1 MASFATISAAS
12 SSAARPILC
21 KDLAEKAYPPVLRDK
36 IDYAILHLDGRIKSV
51 HNAETGPINR
61 PPSSADRH
69 KFTLWR
75 GTASSPHHQLP
86 GEYAHREAADLE
98 LMKMWASAEQVEH
111 WPELDTASTA
121 NPAGFEQQFVGR
133 GEVGWALDQHGCLAL
148 AQLSREGDE
157 LVWLYVRAEVGD
169 DQAPLPPGNDL
180 PIDPLPAANKP
191 SGFKPFALIPK
202 KRR

>member
-1 MASFATISAAS
+1 MASFATISATS
-12 SSAARPILC
+12 SSGASPSLC
-21 KDLAEKAYPPVLRDK
+21 KDFAGRAYPPVLRDK
-36 IDYAILHLDGRIKSV
+36 IDFAILRLDGRIKSV
-51 HNAETGPINR
+51 HTAETGPINR

-75 GTASSPHHQLP
+75 GTGSSPHNQLP
-86 GEYAHREAADLE
+86 GVYAHREAADLE
-98 LMKMWASAEQVEH
+98 LMKTWAAAFGQVQH

-157 LVWLYVRAEVGD
+157 IEWLYVRAEVADG
-169 DQAPLPPGNDL
+169 QVPLPPGNVL
-180 PIDPLPAANKP
+180 PIDPLPAANT
-191 SGFKPFALIPK
+191 SGFKPFALTPK
-202 KRR
+202 TRR